1 MYVKTLNMF
10 ALGFFDS
17 FIEHQQSKPTCPF
30 QQIRHKNEAN
40 RGFPR
45 ASLLGM
51 VSRAGFL
58 ALVSRVRVSRAT
70 RAAGRGF
77 HLTSD

>member
-17 FIEHQQSKPTCPF
+17 FIEHQQSKATCPF

-40 RGFPR
+40 RGFLALAYLAWFP
-45 ASLLGM
+45 
-51 VSRAGFL
+51 
-58 ALVSRVRVSRAT
+58 ALVSLPWFPALGFCALRVPQGEA
-70 RAAGRGF
+70 F
-77 HLTSD
+77 I